1 MSSVKKILSTLAIIL
16 VCNHVFATIRTCSN
30 NNTALGQ
37 YTLSAAIGASA
48 NYDTVYVS
56 GSLLTYNEVIITK
69 PITLIGTGFNPQK
82 QNPLVSR
89 MAKLRIFSDEVN
101 LVGLEV
107 DSIKFDVGGYECFA
121 YNCLIN
127 NIKVEHDNS
136 TLGLYGCIV
145 KNSFVLTCNIPKTV
159 CINSIIYPQIQFL
172 SSTSVVLNFRN
183 CIFLYPGNFMS
194 CSGTY
199 DPYEGCYNNIF
210 YGSVADITG
219 GTPNPSGTG
228 KGNFH
233 HNVSYPSVF
242 PDDDGNNIVANP
254 FFVNVPAP
262 PVAFSL
268 NHNFHLQPTSPA
280 LLNLGDNAN
289 QRGIYSTFYP
299 QYIFRDN
306 GIPAI
311 PTIQTMSVTPTT
323 VLSGQSIQ
331 VNFSS
336 KTNQ

>member
-1 MSSVKKILSTLAIIL
+1 MKKILSTLAIIL
-16 VCNHVFATIRTCSN
+16 VCNHVFATIRTCN
-30 NNTALGQ
+30 NNNPSPGQ
-37 YTLSAAIGASA
+37 YSSLAIAIGASS
-48 NYDTVYVS
+48 NGDTVYVS
-56 GSLLTYNEVIITK
+56 GSLSTYNDLTISTHIT
-69 PITLIGTGFNPQK
+69 IIGTGYNPQK

-89 MAKLRIFSDEVN
+89 LGKVTIQSNNVFLI
-101 LVGLEV
+101 GLEI
-107 DSIKFDVGGYECFA
+107 DSIKFNAGSWECKV
-121 YNCLIN
+121 YNSLIN
-127 NIKVEHDNS
+127 NIKIDAVDS
-136 TLGLYGCIV
+136 YLGVFGSII
-145 KNSFVLTCNIPKTV
+145 KNSCVLNNTNNYFFA
-159 CINSIIYPQIQFL
+159 INSIVYPQIQFL
-172 SSTSVVLNFRN
+172 NTGVAVSFRN

-210 YGSVADITG
+210 YGSVADISG
-219 GTPNPSGTG
+219 GTPNPSSTS

-233 HNVSYPSVF
+233 HNVSYPSSF

-254 FFVNVPAP
+254 LFVNVPAP

-268 NHNFHLQPTSPA
+268 SHNFHLQPTSPA

-289 QRGIYSTFYP
+289 QRGIYSTYYP
-299 QYIFRDN
+299 DYIFRDN

-311 PTIQTMSVTPTT
+311 PTIQTMSITPAT

-336 KTNQ
+336 KVNQ